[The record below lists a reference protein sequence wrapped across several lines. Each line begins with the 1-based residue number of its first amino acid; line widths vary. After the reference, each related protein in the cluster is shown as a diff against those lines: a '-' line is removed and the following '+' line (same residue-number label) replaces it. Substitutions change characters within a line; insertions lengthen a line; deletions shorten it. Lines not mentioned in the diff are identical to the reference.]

1 MLQEVVLS
9 QLLRARSLSE
19 ARRGSA
25 RLALVDRWMWSR
37 LSALLLPILLVVAC
51 STEDKSFSVVENTAP
66 SISASASTTIV
77 IKQPESSSTT
87 TTLAPSFAGQIAH
100 AAGDVLVYP
109 APDAPIHSRVVPA
122 TTILGSPTVLP
133 VVEGPVAGWIEVS
146 LPGRPNEATGWVEAD
161 QFTFAATDQRIEVDL
176 AAATLTF
183 FVDDEPALSTEVAI
197 GSPDNPTPPGSFF
210 VTDIVK
216 LTDPSGPWGPFA
228 IGLSARSDTIT
239 EFNGGD
245 GIIGI
250 HGTNRPDRIGEPVS
264 LGCVRLPNETIAKL
278 ASQVQLGIPV
288 LIK

>member
-1 MLQEVVLS
+1 M
-9 QLLRARSLSE
+9 
-19 ARRGSA
+19 
-25 RLALVDRWMWSR
+25 
-37 LSALLLPILLVVAC
+37 
-51 STEDKSFSVVENTAP
+51 
-66 SISASASTTIV
+66 
-77 IKQPESSSTT
+77 
-87 TTLAPSFAGQIAH
+87 
-100 AAGDVLVYP
+100 YP

-264 LGCVRLPNETIAKL
+264 LGCVRLPNETIAEL